1 LVFIGE
7 NKMADKKISA
17 LAAVSDSSITADDL
31 LHIVENPGGTPVN
44 KKMTIGQLFE
54 NIPTHL
60 AIDDITTVTAA
71 SSTLATSF
79 ATAID
84 LSGATAN
91 VQFTLGSGT
100 NVGQIK
106 VIWAATEPAASWNA
120 NIQVTSFGPSAS
132 AATNIVLSTIG
143 ESVVLIWSGTH
154 WFPIADSGL
163 TASRPAIT

>member
-1 LVFIGE
+1 
-7 NKMADKKISA
+7 MADKKISA

-71 SSTLATSF
+71 NATLANSF

-84 LSGATAN
+84 LSGASAN
-91 VQFTLGSGT
+91 VQFTLNNGSDT
-100 NVGQIK
+100 GQIK
-106 VIWAATEPAASWNA
+106 VIWASTEPAGAFNA
-120 NIQVTSFGPSAS
+120 NIQVTSFGPAAS
-132 AATNIVLSTIG
+132 KTTNIVLSTIG
-143 ESVVLIWSGTH
+143 EACVLIWTGTH

-163 TASRPAIT
+163 TASRAAIS